1 MPPTDVGVG
10 ISPRGLLSLG
20 FGCHVQV
27 FKDSYTFNTIY
38 TFRTRQYY
46 SRSIRTWRIC
56 PRRTL
61 TSRTGAC
68 SRWASGA
75 TYRYL
80 KIRTLFNTISTI
92 HTFQTRQ
99 YYSRFTRTW
108 RICLRRTWAWA
119 SRTGACS
126 RWASGA
132 TCRYFKIHTH
142 LIQFIRF
149 RHASTTVGPF
159 VPGEYASDGRG
170 HLPQGPALAGLRVPR
185 PDILYA
191 TIMLILRSIHTIH
204 TTFTVSTIR
213 TVFAQGLRWLSAVSF
228 AHFFVSRAQWL
239 EFAATFENYHRNRN
253 EPSDKDCRQILG

>member
-56 PRRTL
+56 PRRTW
-61 TSRTGAC
+61 TSPPGAC
-68 SRWASGA
+68 SRWASGP
-75 TYRYL
+75 TSRYSL
-80 KIRTLFNTISTI
+80 CDHNVNITK
-92 HTFQTRQ
+92 
-99 YYSRFTRTW
+99 Y
-108 RICLRRTWAWA
+108 
-119 SRTGACS
+119 
-126 RWASGA
+126 
-132 TCRYFKIHTH
+132 
-142 LIQFIRF
+142 
-149 RHASTTVGPF
+149 
-159 VPGEYASDGRG
+159 
-170 HLPQGPALAGLRVPR
+170 
-185 PDILYA
+185 
-191 TIMLILRSIHTIH
+191 HTIH